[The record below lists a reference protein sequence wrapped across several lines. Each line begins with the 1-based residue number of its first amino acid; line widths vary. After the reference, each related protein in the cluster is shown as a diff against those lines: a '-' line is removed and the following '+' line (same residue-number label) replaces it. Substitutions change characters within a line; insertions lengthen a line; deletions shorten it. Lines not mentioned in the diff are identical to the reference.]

1 MFAAT
6 LGENIVMDKVPV
18 DQEKLRKL
26 SVKSTFL
33 QQGFDLLLV
42 HRHLVHDNILPQ
54 GGGKH
59 LVAEVSIRTVRSWY
73 WTSLPARWIP

>member
-18 DQEKLRKL
+18 DQEKIKPLL
-26 SVKSTFL
+26 QKS
-33 QQGFDLLLV
+33 GFDRKFSELLLV

-59 LVAEVSIRTVRSWY
+59 LVVLEQGRVRKQ
-73 WTSLPARWIP
+73 